1 MCLLQFKEVTHNN
14 ELLEKQK
21 IEKRMKELEQK
32 RILPER
38 SVKEA
43 EDSVWEVLMARRA
56 QVEGSGEACYPL
68 PLPARAEGPTWGNTL
83 SSALMGTYLDD
94 LVILCFL
101 HHPDPLSDPGSA
113 RHPCSGHS
121 SPRGGGGV
129 LSHKLPEGGQWEPGG

>member
-1 MCLLQFKEVTHNN
+1 MRLAGYEGVGTMCPLQFKEVTHNN

-56 QVEGSGEACYPL
+56 QVAGSGEACYPL
-68 PLPARAEGPTWGNTL
+68 PLPARAEGPTWGNAL
-83 SSALMGTYLDD
+83 SSALMGTL
-94 LVILCFL
+94 F
-101 HHPDPLSDPGSA
+101 G
-113 RHPCSGHS
+113 
-121 SPRGGGGV
+121 
-129 LSHKLPEGGQWEPGG
+129 